1 MYSVL
6 CLHQSPWGL
15 TSQHFDTSLCLF
27 RLFRWPGMFSTHF
40 QSHSENVTT
49 FHSLTLMVP
58 LLAGQSRFLL
68 ILNWPPPL
76 LCSLYTWFMLS
87 LQSLWI
93 IVTTL
98 CLCPPSYLKH
108 VKFFVL
114 STLSGVVVLPN
125 SFSVLILMV
134 SNICVNAAM
143 KLDKEMAT
151 HSSVLA
157 WRIPMDRGAWW
168 ATVHGVA
175 KSWTGLSNFIF
186 TLRQHIKEQRH
197 YFANKGPSSQSYG
210 FSSSHVWMWEL
221 DCEESWAPKN

>member
-58 LLAGQSRFLL
+58 LLAGQSRFLF
-68 ILNWPPPL
+68 ILNWPLPL

-157 WRIPMDRGAWW
+157 WRIPG
-168 ATVHGVA
+168 TVEPG
-175 KSWTGLSNFIF
+175 GLPSMGSY
-186 TLRQHIKEQRH
+186 RVRH
-197 YFANKGPSSQSYG
+197 DWSDLAAAAMKLKDTCS
-210 FSSSHVWMWEL
+210 L
-221 DCEESWAPKN
+221 EEKLWPI